1 MPLLQ
6 HAKRSFTEDAISYVT
21 PNKTKRKINLTSMK
35 NIHEEVYNK
44 ILNKTAL
51 KLPLPLWVVGVAYPP
66 SNLM

>member
-6 HAKRSFTEDAISYVT
+6 HAKRSFTEDVISCVT